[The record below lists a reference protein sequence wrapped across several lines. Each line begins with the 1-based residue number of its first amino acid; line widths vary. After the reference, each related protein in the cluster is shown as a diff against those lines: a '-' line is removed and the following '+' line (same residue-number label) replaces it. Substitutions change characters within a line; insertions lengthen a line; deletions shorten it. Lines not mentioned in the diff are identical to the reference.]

1 MSEID
6 ERVRGDR
13 DTEIR
18 KVENGKYK
26 RETKKER
33 KSEGEKKKT
42 RWQQQKYKTIM
53 PTKEEILKERNI
65 NIICHMDS

>member
-33 KSEGEKKKT
+33 QSEREKKK
-42 RWQQQKYKTIM
+42 KGDHNNKKI
-53 PTKEEILKERNI
+53 ER
-65 NIICHMDS
+65 